1 VRVLTHKGGE
11 RRRDFVQDVAGDAA
25 TNKDHKPD
33 HKPDEKFF
41 VTGA

>member
-1 VRVLTHKGGE
+1 
-11 RRRDFVQDVAGDAA
+11 VQDVAGDAA

-33 HKPDEKFF
+33 HKADERFF